1 MNDNW
6 NYNERSPK
14 KTVLFVLVTIILIMI
29 IAILCLVF
37 FKLLKGDKSPH
48 TAESSITTT
57 IAETTQTTTEA
68 TTTTTETTTKKTT
81 TKKVTTTKETTTPA
95 PTTVKAAAEKAT
107 ASAYIEEISF
117 YPQGNGSSFVLH
129 VSGNYSYYHYEGY
142 YTGGG
147 AYDSNCASGK
157 TSNSSVE
164 LTAGSVMSEVRA
176 VVTPYNSNGVAGD
189 KIYTSIHPQYSS
201 GALNSDYNDNYASQD
216 EPYAPEND
224 YDYYDVPIA
233 PGGDPEDYDYYDEPF
248 APGGKPGDYDYWGEQ
263 W

>member
-1 MNDNW
+1 MIVK
-6 NYNERSPK
+6 YPK
-14 KTVLFVLVTIILIMI
+14 AAK
-29 IAILCLVF
+29 
-37 FKLLKGDKSPH
+37 
-48 TAESSITTT
+48 
-57 IAETTQTTTEA
+57 
-68 TTTTTETTTKKTT
+68 TKKTT

-224 YDYYDVPIA
+224 IMMFRSLRVEIRRIMTIMMNRSLRA
-233 PGGDPEDYDYYDEPF
+233 ESRGIMTIG
-248 APGGKPGDYDYWGEQ
+248 ASSGKNYI
-263 W
+263 